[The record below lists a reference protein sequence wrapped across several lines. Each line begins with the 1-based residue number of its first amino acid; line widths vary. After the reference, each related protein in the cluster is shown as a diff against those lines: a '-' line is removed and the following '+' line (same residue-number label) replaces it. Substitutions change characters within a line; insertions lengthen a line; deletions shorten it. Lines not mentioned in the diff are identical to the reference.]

1 VETGVTEL
9 LTPAR
14 RVRVRVDADGL
25 PTHLESAA
33 GWQPVTRVLNRWRID
48 CDWWRSPVSREYWRL
63 LLEEDLALEC
73 YCDRA
78 RGEWFVERIY
88 D

>member
-1 VETGVTEL
+1 MTEL

-14 RVRVRVDADGL
+14 PVRVRLDADGV

-48 CDWWRSPVSREYWRL
+48 CD
-63 LLEEDLALEC
+63 
-73 YCDRA
+73 
-78 RGEWFVERIY
+78 
-88 D
+88 

>member
-1 VETGVTEL
+1 MTEL
-9 LTPAR
+9 LAPAR
-14 RVRVRVDADGL
+14 PVRVRVDADGV

-48 CDWWRSPVSREYWRL
+48 CDWWRSPVSRE
-63 LLEEDLALEC
+63 
-73 YCDRA
+73 CDRA
-78 RGEWFVERIY
+78 SAEWFVERVY